1 MRLLLDS
8 CVWRPAAEELRAA
21 GHDVSHVGEWGADPG
36 DDEILRRSLEED
48 RVLVTLDKD
57 FGELVFVLGR
67 PHPAIVRLVDI
78 RARNHGRAT
87 LEILRRYH
95 EELSRRALIVV
106 ERDRVR
112 IRLPGAEMP

>member
-21 GHDVSHVGEWGADPG
+21 GHDVSHVGERGVDPG
-36 DDEILRRSLEED
+36 DDEILRCSLEEN

-78 RARNHGRAT
+78 RARDHGRAT
-87 LEILRRYH
+87 LEILRNYSQ
-95 EELSRRALIVV
+95 ELARRAIIVV

-112 IRLPGAEMP
+112 IRLPSAEIP